1 MEQSFRHGISG
12 TCFLTR
18 PDHPCSGLCMPE
30 AAPALPTQT
39 LEQCLA
45 LKISSTF
52 HSFYL
57 LFLLP
62 NLYRGSGGAMQ
73 YTGIRTH
80 DSRSTIGLSES
91 QTGSRTYYINN
102 KMAVNLRYQKAT
114 RNNIPTTRDYY
125 VINIGTSPRTDVGM
139 LPHLAYC
146 NRLRGLWE
154 FSTVGMSPPTTM
166 SPFASIDAQL
176 E

>member
-1 MEQSFRHGISG
+1 MHARSG
-12 TCFLTR
+12 
-18 PDHPCSGLCMPE
+18 PCIADTDSRAVPRTQNFHNSNPFIFNSCMP
-30 AAPALPTQT
+30 
-39 LEQCLA
+39 
-45 LKISSTF
+45 
-52 HSFYL
+52 
-57 LFLLP
+57 
-62 NLYRGSGGAMQ
+62 NLHRGSGGAMQ

-114 RNNIPTTRDYY
+114 RNNIPITRDYY

-139 LPHLAYC
+139 LPHLAFC

>member
-1 MEQSFRHGISG
+1 MEYPERVSLQGLITLVLANASPSG
-12 TCFLTR
+12 PCIADTDSRAVPRTQKFLNI
-18 PDHPCSGLCMPE
+18 PILLSII
-30 AAPALPTQT
+30 PATEPV
-39 LEQCLA
+39 
-45 LKISSTF
+45 
-52 HSFYL
+52 
-57 LFLLP
+57 P
-62 NLYRGSGGAMQ
+62 WVRGRNA
-73 YTGIRTH
+73 IHRN

-114 RNNIPTTRDYY
+114 RNNIPITRDYY